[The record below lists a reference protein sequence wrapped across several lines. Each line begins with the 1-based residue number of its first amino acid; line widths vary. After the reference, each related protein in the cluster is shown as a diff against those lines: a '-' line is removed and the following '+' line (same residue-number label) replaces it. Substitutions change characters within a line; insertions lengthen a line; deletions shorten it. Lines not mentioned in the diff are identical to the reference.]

1 MCYLLSVLFWG
12 ACGVVAQD
20 LQQVADGMTVKSP
33 VAGQKKLVMPAHPKG
48 TRVKVL
54 AAAERYART
63 GEFCGASRKERG
75 D

>member
-33 VAGQKKLVMPAHPKG
+33 VAGQKKLVMPG
-48 TRVKVL
+48 TLR
-54 AAAERYART
+54 
-63 GEFCGASRKERG
+63 
-75 D
+75 